1 MSVSIY
7 FILSSL
13 LDGITYCLLRNEM
26 VTAVHEFHEK
36 NEWWLNELGSLGVRV
51 NKTNE
56 FNDVGEISN
65 LANMLKRHYFADF
78 KSVQCGTD

>member
-1 MSVSIY
+1 MA
-7 FILSSL
+7 
-13 LDGITYCLLRNEM
+13 
-26 VTAVHEFHEK
+26 TAVTELHEK

-56 FNDVGEISN
+56 LNDVGEISN
-65 LANMLKRHYFADF
+65 LANMLKRHYFADY

>member
-26 VTAVHEFHEK
+26 ATAVHELHEK

-56 FNDVGEISN
+56 FNDVGEMSN
-65 LANMLKRHYFADF
+65 LANLLKQHYFADY
-78 KSVQCGTD
+78 KSVQCGAD